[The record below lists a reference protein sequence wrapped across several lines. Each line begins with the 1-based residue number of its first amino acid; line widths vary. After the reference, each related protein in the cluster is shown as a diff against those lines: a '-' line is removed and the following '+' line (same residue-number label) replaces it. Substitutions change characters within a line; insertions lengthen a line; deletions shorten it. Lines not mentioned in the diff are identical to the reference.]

1 MKIINIK
8 ELKDKNL
15 GSLAFFESMN
25 DIPFEIKRVYYIY
38 HVPKGGERGGHAHK
52 SLRQMLFCTYGKIE
66 IILNDGY
73 EKNSVLLDNPS
84 QGLLIGE
91 GIWRD
96 MIWLQEESVLCV
108 VASEYYDETDYI
120 RNYDEFIRLVK
131 EGYWKREN

>member
-1 MKIINIK
+1 M
-8 ELKDKNL
+8 NL
-15 GSLAFFESMN
+15 FKVNTVTHEQLGCLSFFESFH
-25 DIPFEIKRVYYIY
+25 DIPFEIKRVYYTY
-38 HVPKGGERGGHAHK
+38 HVPKYGQRGGHAHK
-52 SLRQMLFCTYGKIE
+52 HLQQLLFCPYGKIE
-66 IILNDGY
+66 VILNDGY
-73 EKNSVLLDNPS
+73 TKTSVFLGNPS

-96 MIWLQEESVLCV
+96 MIWRQEESVLCV